1 MCSPYAR
8 VHEAKPPALPQLQL
22 QLTCV
27 KSLNTAVCPSHA
39 TITVPQLRSERPP
52 VLAAAEGDEHLG
64 ENAGQFAD
72 LDASGRQALIDK
84 KSPAQSSTN

>member
-1 MCSPYAR
+1 MKPSSPPHPGSP
-8 VHEAKPPALPQLQL
+8 VSNSSPLLP
-22 QLTCV
+22 
-27 KSLNTAVCPSHA
+27 VCPSHA
-39 TITVPQLRSERPP
+39 TTITVPQLRSERPP

-84 KSPAQSSTN
+84 KSPAQTSN